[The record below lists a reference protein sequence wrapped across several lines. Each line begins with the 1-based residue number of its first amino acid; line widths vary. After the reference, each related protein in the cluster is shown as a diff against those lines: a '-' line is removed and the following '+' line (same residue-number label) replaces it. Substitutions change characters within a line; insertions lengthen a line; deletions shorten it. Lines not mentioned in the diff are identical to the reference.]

1 MADGLA
7 ARRCGGR
14 RDGHACLLFHV
25 LDTALE
31 GGPCGDLERYPLL
44 PHGLLEEHV
53 GRLGGADA
61 ELREELRSVVPRL
74 PLHAY
79 GDVDCLHADLLA
91 SCVRN
96 AAIVR
101 AAGGMFLESVMA

>member
-1 MADGLA
+1 MAAGLA
-7 ARRCGGR
+7 ARALR
-14 RDGHACLLFHV
+14 RPTRWAGALFFHALAAA
-25 LDTALE
+25 LD
-31 GGPCGDLERYPLL
+31 GGPCAGLEGYPLL
-44 PHGLLEEHV
+44 PHCLLEEHV
-53 GRLGGADA
+53 DRLGGADA
-61 ELREELRSVVPRL
+61 ELREELRRVVPRL

-101 AAGGMFLESVMA
+101 AVGGMFLESVMA

>member
-1 MADGLA
+1 MGPRAYFSILSLPRSRAGLA
-7 ARRCGGR
+7 ETSKG
-14 RDGHACLLFHV
+14 
-25 LDTALE
+25 
-31 GGPCGDLERYPLL
+31 YPLL
-44 PHGLLEEHV
+44 PHGLLEEHID
-53 GRLGGADA
+53 RLGGADA

-79 GDVDCLHADLLA
+79 GDVDCLHADLPA